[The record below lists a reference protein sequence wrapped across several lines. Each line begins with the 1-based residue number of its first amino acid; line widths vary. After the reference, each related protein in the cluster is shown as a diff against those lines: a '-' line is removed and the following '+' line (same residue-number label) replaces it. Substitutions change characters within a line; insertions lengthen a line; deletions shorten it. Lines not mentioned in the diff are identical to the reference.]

1 MYAGTTFRRD
11 SGRIVGVHQKIDRVS
26 RRYLNKFVGKT
37 LKFPGI
43 RMILNFEGK
52 NGPDGLKFKGAEH
65 DVPWHFIDP
74 TDPDDLSVISMIND
88 HIYNLAEALRVKNT
102 IRAAFEAA
110 WLSHAI
116 TDGLTPAHH
125 YPLNDKIKELWGKSQ
140 SERNSVKDRIVIKG
154 KSRRDTLS
162 KNWEYWGVGG
172 VFSDHL
178 TYEMGVASAITA
190 SNFDSIDITNED
202 ITYLINNNFETLFLE
217 SVHKIHKL
225 EIFDNYRK
233 SGWTT
238 NLAMETK
245 DVLLPE
251 IIKMVTLAWYKAA
264 YLSEEANI

>member
-26 RRYLNKFVGKT
+26 RRYLNKFVGKS

-264 YLSEEANI
+264 YLSEETNL